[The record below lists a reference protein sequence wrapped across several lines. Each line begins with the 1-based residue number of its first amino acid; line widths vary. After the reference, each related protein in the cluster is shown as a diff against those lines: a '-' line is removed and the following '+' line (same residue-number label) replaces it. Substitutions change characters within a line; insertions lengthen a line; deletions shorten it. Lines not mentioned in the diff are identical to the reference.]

1 MIARVE
7 IEGID
12 RTGKDTLMRYI
23 DYMSNRTMVVK
34 TRGLMSNIAYADL
47 YNRFLSTQYV
57 NQLLEANKET
67 LIVYLTAD
75 KEDWEVRMKIA
86 GHEYLDFERNEMAF
100 EYAKRVIRGAN
111 ILFFEFNTT
120 KQTPYQIAEMVM
132 TIIREE
138 NQC

>member
-86 GHEYLDFERNEMAF
+86 GHEHLDFAKNEMAF

>member
-1 MIARVE
+1 LIARVE

-86 GHEYLDFERNEMAF
+86 GHEHLDFTKNEMAF

>member
-86 GHEYLDFERNEMAF
+86 GHEHLDFTKNEMAF

>member
-75 KEDWEVRMKIA
+75 KADWEVRMKIA
-86 GHEYLDFERNEMAF
+86 GHENLDFTRNEMAF
-100 EYAKRVIRGAN
+100 EYAKRVIRGTD